1 MKTWQ
6 WKSYIVEIEIVYSS
20 CKGIDVSSK
29 DVELDY
35 IQLRL
40 VTKVVFLVI
49 EITFQIDAPLRRI
62 VSIAL

>member
-20 CKGIDVSSK
+20 CKGIDVSSE

-35 IQLRL
+35 IRLRL
-40 VTKVVFLVI
+40 VMKVFLVI
-49 EITFQIDAPLRRI
+49 EITFQIDAPLHR
-62 VSIAL
+62 VVLIAL

>member
-6 WKSYIVEIEIVYSS
+6 WKSYIVGIEIVYSS
-20 CKGIDVSSK
+20 CKGIVVSSE

-40 VTKVVFLVI
+40 VMKVFLVI
-49 EITFQIDAPLRRI
+49 EITFQIDAPLHRI
-62 VSIAL
+62 VSIVL

>member
-20 CKGIDVSSK
+20 CKGIDVSSE

-40 VTKVVFLVI
+40 VMNVFLVI
-49 EITFQIDAPLRRI
+49 EITFQIDAPLHRI
-62 VSIAL
+62 VSSDL

>member
-6 WKSYIVEIEIVYSS
+6 WKSYIVEIKIVYSS

-40 VTKVVFLVI
+40 VMKVLLVI
-49 EITFQIDAPLRRI
+49 EITFQIHAPP
-62 VSIAL
+62 